1 MEPNAAQKLKNY
13 KLRHNFALANNKR
26 GKTTLENCEN
36 LLGVQV
42 VENRELNDHRG
53 AARSLLLSPGPT
65 HLTHMHSHAFP
76 TLECRDFYHANDSA
90 FRRSS
95 LRCLAWERALLN
107 IYKSASE
114 NCIVTQIWL
123 SPPLEFTRWQ
133 KVIVNLLPFV
143 LGSQKKEV
151 PRNRNLSIKLS
162 GEFLTMGAREK
173 QQTNKTVPAWDANF
187 PGVSTHNFSS
197 QLAVHCLR
205 CGFQFSSTVSHYRS
219 GNNACSPLPLRYIFL
234 LFFFL
239 LLFSGSSF

>member
-1 MEPNAAQKLKNY
+1 
-13 KLRHNFALANNKR
+13 
-26 GKTTLENCEN
+26 
-36 LLGVQV
+36 
-42 VENRELNDHRG
+42 
-53 AARSLLLSPGPT
+53 
-65 HLTHMHSHAFP
+65 MHSQ
-76 TLECRDFYHANDSA
+76 CRDFYHANDSA

-205 CGFQFSSTVSHYRS
+205 CGFQLSSTVSHYRS